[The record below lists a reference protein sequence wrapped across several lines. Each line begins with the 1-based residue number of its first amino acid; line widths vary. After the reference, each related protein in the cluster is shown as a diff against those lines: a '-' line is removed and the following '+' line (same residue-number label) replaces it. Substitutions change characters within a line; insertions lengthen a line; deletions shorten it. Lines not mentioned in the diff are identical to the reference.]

1 MKKSALLLLSV
12 LFLFSCGNQNDKT
25 MDYSADELFAMKDSA
40 LLHADE
46 CSDTIEIKYAK
57 GLKVNYES
65 DGVHVIITN
74 PDPKAPHAKKEEFVI
89 TKPSHRFI
97 CTTALQLGNF
107 EVLGLEDKIV
117 GMNSL
122 RNLFSPVMKAQME
135 SGKTLKIG
143 KEGNFD
149 LETVIACKPDYIFVS
164 ASKHGGFEALKECG
178 IPLIP
183 HHGYKETDPLGQ
195 AEWIK
200 LIGLLTGETRRANA
214 VFAEIE
220 AKYIALREEV
230 RQHIS
235 NERDSHAKADLSDGK
250 ANLTDSKADFS
261 DSDPSSSNGNRESFK
276 SKDAFANKATLPT
289 IISGRQMRDGWYIAG
304 GKSYMAKIFHDAGA
318 DYVMKGNEE
327 SGGVT
332 LDFESVYAQGIHADF
347 WQIDDSFNGEFSLA
361 DLAAEDE
368 RYATMDAF
376 KNKHVLFCNLAQTP
390 YRELAGVQP
399 HLLLADYVKALH
411 PEILPHYTPKYYKLL
426 K

>member
-1 MKKSALLLLSV
+1 MSVALLM
-12 LFLFSCGNQNDKT
+12 FSCGNQKDKA
-25 MDYSADELFAMKDSA
+25 MDYSADELFAMQDSA
-40 LLHADE
+40 LVHAE
-46 CSDTIEIKYAK
+46 EYSDTIVIKYAK
-57 GLKVNYES
+57 GLQVSYEK
-65 DGVHVIITN
+65 DGVHVTISN
-74 PDPKAPHAKKEEFVI
+74 PDPKAGHARKEEIVI
-89 TKPSHRFI
+89 TKPSSRFI

-107 EVLGLEDKIV
+107 EVLGLEDRIV

-122 RNLFSPVMKAQME
+122 RNLFSPRMKEQMK
-135 SGKTLKIG
+135 SGATVKIG

-164 ASKHGGFEALKECG
+164 ASKHGGFEALRECG
-178 IPLIP
+178 IPLIS

-200 LIGLLTGETRRANA
+200 LVGLLTGETRRANA
-214 VFAEIE
+214 VFAGIE
-220 AKYIALREEV
+220 SKYLALRNEV
-230 RQHIS
+230 RTAMSQTAGK
-235 NERDSHAKADLSDGK
+235 DGHAHSI
-250 ANLTDSKADFS
+250 
-261 DSDPSSSNGNRESFK
+261 
-276 SKDAFANKATLPT
+276 PT
-289 IISGRQMRDGWYIAG
+289 IVSGRQMRDGWYIVG

-318 DYVMKGNEE
+318 DYVMKDNEE

-347 WQIDDSFNGEFSLA
+347 WQIDDSYDGDYTLA

-376 KNKHVLFCNLAQTP
+376 KSKHVLFCNLARTP

-411 PEILPHYTPKYYKLL
+411 PEILPNYKPKYYKLL

>member
-1 MKKSALLLLSV
+1 MKKSALLLLFV

-40 LLHADE
+40 LLYANE

-74 PDPKAPHAKKEEFVI
+74 PDPKVPHAKKEEFVI
-89 TKPSHRFI
+89 TKPSRRFI

-135 SGKTLKIG
+135 NGKTLKIG

-230 RQHIS
+230 RQYIS

-250 ANLTDSKADFS
+250 ADLTER
-261 DSDPSSSNGNRESFK
+261 DPSSSNGNKAEFRSKAAYKNK
-276 SKDAFANKATLPT
+276 SAFANKATLPT

-318 DYVMKGNEE
+318 DYVMKDNEE